1 MAKPSILTDLSHA
14 IRDLERMRPY
24 STSPDARVYR
34 TILYNLKGLEAV
46 LLTVDAFKP
55 GTFRA
60 LVAAACEELQVEH
73 DDPPAEI
80 TELIERYCS
89 KRERLR

>member
-1 MAKPSILTDLSHA
+1 
-14 IRDLERMRPY
+14 MRPY
-24 STSPDARVYR
+24 STSLDARPFRVA
-34 TILYNLKGLEAV
+34 LNNLKGLEAV

-73 DDPPAEI
+73 DEPPREV
-80 TELIERYCS
+80 TDLIKRYCS
-89 KRERLR
+89 KLERLR